1 MLPLWY
7 GGSMSYY
14 VYDGSGLSVVCLSVF
29 SFCLHAC
36 NLHHLTTEQ
45 ISTIKLDQYTLGAS
59 FCRQTYNHGG
69 TCIYVLKDIQFHTI
83 DLDQFNTEKDLK
95 IWALRSSLTSCNHT
109 IIFIYRSLIGN
120 FNYFLNQLETV
131 LSKLHKTST
140 ELFVVTLM

>member
-45 ISTIKLDQYTLGAS
+45 ISTIKLDQYTLGTS
-59 FCRQTYNHGG
+59 SCRQTYKHGG
-69 TCIYVLKDIQFHTI
+69 TCIYVSKDIQFHTTN
-83 DLDQFNTEKDLK
+83 LDQFYIEKDLE
-95 IWALRSSLTSCNHT
+95 ICALRSSLISCNLT
-109 IIFIYRSLIGN
+109 IIFTYRSCIVN

-131 LSKLHKTST
+131 LNKLHKTST
-140 ELFVVTLM
+140 K